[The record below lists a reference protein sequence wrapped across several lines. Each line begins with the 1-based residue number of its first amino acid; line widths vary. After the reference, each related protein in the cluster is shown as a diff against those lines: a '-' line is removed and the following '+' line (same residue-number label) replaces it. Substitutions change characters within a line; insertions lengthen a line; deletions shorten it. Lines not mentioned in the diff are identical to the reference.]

1 MTLNKSSG
9 SPSGTPSNFQELR
22 RTFTPKFDAKLP
34 IERDGDREISGT
46 AALVFQGFAVRNLIN
61 GETGESV
68 SRKALVFACLG
79 SDGRFRNIPVI
90 VNENLLTQ
98 AFKKLGLEVPVI
110 EKANALATI
119 PGMEGFAGTFDIDVD
134 KLYDVVYST
143 RGKLFTGQM
152 RREKSKRGVY
162 YFSLNIESLTPVLV
176 KGEHKALQKPDQTK
190 PESTDFDWDE

>member
-1 MTLNKSSG
+1 MPLNKTSVSS
-9 SPSGTPSNFQELR
+9 PAPNNFQELR
-22 RTFTPKFDAKLP
+22 RSFVPKFDAKLP

-46 AALVFQGFAVRNLIN
+46 AALIFQGFAIRNLVN

-79 SDGRFRNIPVI
+79 SDGKFKNIPII

-98 AFKKLGLEVPVI
+98 AFNKLGLEIPKI
-110 EKANALATI
+110 EKANALAAI
-119 PGMEGFAGTFDIDVD
+119 PGMEGFGGTYDIDVD

-143 RGKLFTGQM
+143 RGKLFTGRM
-152 RREKSKRGVY
+152 LREQSRRGVY
-162 YFSLNIESLTPVLV
+162 YFTLDIESLAPVV
-176 KGEHKALQKPDQTK
+176 VNGEHKALQKPDQTK